1 MQGASPGAF
10 SFTSVFGAYLAPH
23 HCPHPCP
30 RPCPRPCF
38 HPSLPRPHPQQF
50 TKIAIE
56 FVKPWEVLRLQGAKP
71 SALSFNSLRNTIQ
84 V

>member
-1 MQGASPGAF
+1 MQDGPLSAF
-10 SFTSVFGAYLAPH
+10 YLTSVFGAYPAPH
-23 HCPHPCP
+23 HCP